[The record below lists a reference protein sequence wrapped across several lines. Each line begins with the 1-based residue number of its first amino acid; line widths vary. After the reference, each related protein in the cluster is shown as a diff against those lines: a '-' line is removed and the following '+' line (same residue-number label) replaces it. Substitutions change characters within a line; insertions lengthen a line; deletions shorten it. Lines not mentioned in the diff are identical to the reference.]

1 MRSATGLDS
10 LSRVDVDLTK
20 QVRDFV
26 SEDSAR
32 PGAGSNPR
40 PAFALRSL
48 VQVAGAVPGA
58 MARRAGLSHNEIA
71 VLDLLS
77 EHPLGPGEIARS
89 LAVTSAAASGIIDR
103 LVARGYAV
111 RGPHPEDRRRTVV
124 EISESGRAEIVG
136 HLMPM
141 ITQLAALDDD
151 LSEQD
156 REVVLSYLTD
166 ATAAI
171 HRLL

>member
-1 MRSATGLDS
+1 MPST
-10 LSRVDVDLTK
+10 
-20 QVRDFV
+20 
-26 SEDSAR
+26 
-32 PGAGSNPR
+32 
-40 PAFALRSL
+40 
-48 VQVAGAVPGA
+48 

-77 EHPLGPGEIARS
+77 EHTLGPGEIARY

-103 LVARGYAV
+103 LVARGYAM
-111 RGPHPEDRRRTVV
+111 RGPHPQDRRRTVV
-124 EISESGRAEIVG
+124 EISDSGRAEIVG

-151 LSEQD
+151 LSERD
-156 REVVLSYLTD
+156 REVVLRYLTD

>member
-1 MRSATGLDS
+1 M
-10 LSRVDVDLTK
+10 
-20 QVRDFV
+20 
-26 SEDSAR
+26 
-32 PGAGSNPR
+32 
-40 PAFALRSL
+40 
-48 VQVAGAVPGA
+48 PGA

-136 HLMPM
+136 HLTPM

>member
-1 MRSATGLDS
+1 
-10 LSRVDVDLTK
+10 
-20 QVRDFV
+20 
-26 SEDSAR
+26 
-32 PGAGSNPR
+32 
-40 PAFALRSL
+40 
-48 VQVAGAVPGA
+48 
-58 MARRAGLSHNEIA
+58 MARRAGLSHNEMT

-77 EHPLGPGEIARS
+77 EGPRGPGEVARA
-89 LAVTSAAASGIIDR
+89 LAVTSAAASGIVDR

-111 RGPHPEDRRRTVV
+111 RSRHAADRRRTVV
-124 EISESGRAEIVG
+124 EISEEGRAEIVG

>member
-1 MRSATGLDS
+1 M
-10 LSRVDVDLTK
+10 
-20 QVRDFV
+20 
-26 SEDSAR
+26 
-32 PGAGSNPR
+32 
-40 PAFALRSL
+40 
-48 VQVAGAVPGA
+48 QVAGAVPGA
-58 MARRAGLSHNEIA
+58 MARRAGLSYNEIA

-77 EHPLGPGEIARS
+77 DHPRGPGEIARS

-111 RGPHPEDRRRTVV
+111 RGPHPQDRRRTVV

-151 LSEQD
+151 LSERD
-156 REVVLSYLTD
+156 REVVLRYLTD